1 MGTKIVKNFVI
12 RIFFANFAG
21 KITNK
26 MLRFISFGS
35 GSSGNSYYLDTE
47 TDSILI
53 DVGVG
58 IRALKKHFHN
68 YGLRFEDVHHI
79 FITHDHA
86 DHVKSVGSLSTDYH
100 LPVYATRKIHV
111 GIERNYC
118 VRKKIAPN
126 HVHVIEKGVP
136 LNVGEFKVTPFGV
149 PHDSTD
155 NVGYFVECEGVTFCL
170 ITDVGHITEEMHDF
184 IGRSNYLV
192 IEANHSEEMLLQGH
206 YPQYLKDRIL
216 GPNGHLS
223 NVACGHALADY
234 ASPAL
239 RHVWLC
245 HLSEE
250 NNHPELARKTVE
262 QILRSKG
269 IVVGKDFELEV
280 LRRKTPSEIYKL
292 V

>member
-35 GSSGNSYYLDTE
+35 GSSGNSYYLYTE

-223 NVACGHALADY
+223 NVACGEALADY
-234 ASPAL
+234 ASPGL